1 MTREAYRWLGI
12 GFLVAALFVLGFKLF
27 GNDATAGSKK
37 EAAPETKTAAQ
48 TKEQADW
55 KKKYEDLLAE
65 TETAKLEKE
74 DKAEEETK
82 KETSKKDESSKKEDK
97 KDTDSAEIS
106 IGSGEPASDVAKKL
120 KDNGMISDAE
130 YFTEFLRNNGYE
142 KFIRNGTYTIKKS
155 MNLDDIAKTITGQQ

>member
-82 KETSKKDESSKKEDK
+82 KR
-97 KDTDSAEIS
+97 
-106 IGSGEPASDVAKKL
+106 DV
-120 KDNGMISDAE
+120 
-130 YFTEFLRNNGYE
+130 
-142 KFIRNGTYTIKKS
+142 
-155 MNLDDIAKTITGQQ
+155 

>member
-82 KETSKKDESSKKEDK
+82 KEASKKDDKKE
-97 KDTDSAEIS
+97 TDSADIS

-120 KDNGMISDAE
+120 KESGMISDAE

>member
-37 EAAPETKTAAQ
+37 EATPETKTAAQ

-82 KETSKKDESSKKEDK
+82 KETSKKEDK
-97 KDTDSAEIS
+97 KETDSADIS

-120 KDNGMISDAE
+120 KESGMISDAE